1 MAEEKITE
9 IISQEAF
16 DQVKQLGEELDVL
29 NSKMAESI
37 KTSVEL
43 RKTVSSA
50 TTYKEMASAMSQ
62 VNDAATQFVKTS
74 SDRLNVER
82 QIKAEGEKMVKV
94 LEEEDRQLFT
104 ALNALD
110 KVRKSDEELAAAV
123 VKVDM
128 ALESQKK
135 KLKDV
140 KDEVRDSGTI
150 NDEQKKKIAELTVT
164 IGELNVKRS
173 EMMRQL
179 KEDANTS
186 TAVNTSYRQMNAQL
200 VMLRNAYKSL
210 TEEQRDNAD
219 IGGAMREAI
228 NNLDERLKAID
239 KSIGSNQRN
248 VGNYEVILE
257 KALNGEMNMRSVLK
271 ELQQELT
278 NQEVKRRLLGQTI
291 AEQEK
296 KVQQL
301 LDTEGKESASYKAEA
316 QTLDGMKQKYTDMG
330 AAISDLT
337 QKTGALKDA
346 QSDAQT
352 AVKNAAQDAGGVK
365 AAVEGVSLLTQSYN
379 ALNAMMAV
387 SGADSQKLADIFNK
401 MMIIQNGLNSI
412 NKIAITLQKESLLR
426 LKIREAV
433 DKVRLVYI
441 KAQTSDTVKQTA
453 AEVAETAAT
462 VANTKAEQVNTS
474 AKSGNTAATVAA
486 TAATGGLAAGEGVAT
501 ATSFTLAG
509 ALKAVGVAIK
519 SIPGVGWILA
529 IASALAAV
537 IPVLVSVRKK
547 HDDLNVSVNEGRRFA
562 QVYNEAANSIEK
574 EVMQMDRLVSKI
586 NNSERGSREWEKAV
600 KAVADNLGVSSKW
613 LKENIDK
620 TNELAEAWKNVRL
633 AQAIDEKSVEKAAKM
648 MTDTVDGMEKLRE
661 EVEKSGDI
669 YASDKQLKKYGE
681 DLRNA
686 LNLTND
692 EVKKMYQE
700 SAAELVEAR
709 KTMTAAEGAQLSI
722 WDFFLKKATNL
733 AKEKGLEIIKK
744 SDEVTKSVKD
754 NMDSLADAARDSAS
768 QIVQNEID
776 GFDNYADFI
785 ADTAK
790 KNAETAKK
798 LQLKTIAGA
807 KEYYAKQKKAALDAA
822 WENHKANKTSQEQYE
837 KEVLAI
843 KTRYANEE
851 RLATDSLRKQ
861 SLKSTDSAAEYYK
874 GILRELESYEDKS
887 LTKTY
892 RGRLNKL
899 EKMKAAELAKYKLTE
914 EQKANVEKLYA
925 IKRAEIEDDEQKRV
939 QQSIAAAY
947 AVQVE
952 QRLKLLETNAK
963 AAGKKGYELSAL
975 LLDIEE
981 QRYQQEAVNRE
992 EAFKKETNDVEE
1004 GSEEWVAIRN
1014 KYNSMEELAEA
1025 EHQSKMR
1032 EIRKSGIDQQL
1043 DEVMKQYADLRNI
1056 LITEGGGNLSQSDEL
1071 QTNYDESK
1079 AALQLFIDDKARILE
1094 EGLMTEEAYY
1104 RRLHEMQAK
1113 AAQDEKALNDM
1124 RKENVWSMANATVDA
1139 FNSIADSIKGM
1150 LGDSVNAVIAQQA
1163 LSLAQVYME
1172 QGVAIAS
1179 AIRLAFEDKSNVTWY
1194 EAAAKA
1200 VTSVALVIGET
1211 VAAFKAVKQAKI
1223 ASAQAQ
1229 VSAYAEGTSHHP
1241 GGDAVVGEGG
1251 KPELVST
1258 GNKSFVVAKPTL
1270 IKDLPVGA
1278 KVTPLEVQSL
1288 REMPQQVD
1296 FDLSEVVEH
1305 MTKIEK
1311 RDRVHIDVGK
1321 NVYSYIVK
1329 GANRTRL
1336 LNKQFSH

>member
-62 VNDAATQFVKTS
+62 VNNAATQYVKTS

-94 LEEEDRQLFT
+94 LEGEELGMKR
-104 ALNALD
+104 ALD
-110 KVRKSDEELAAAV
+110 AMNTMRKGSDDLAASIV
-123 VKVDM
+123 RTD
-128 ALESQKK
+128 LELEKQKADLK
-135 KLKDV
+135 KLKEFVTDFD
-140 KDEVRDSGTI
+140 KAPADL
-150 NDEQKKKIAELTVT
+150 KKNIEDLTLSIAKLTA
-164 IGELNVKRS
+164 ERS
-173 EMMRQL
+173 EMTRQL
-179 KEDANTS
+179 KESVNIMDNTED
-186 TAVNTSYRQMNAQL
+186 TYRGMNARL
-200 VMLRNAYKSL
+200 VALRNAYKSL

-219 IGGAMREAI
+219 IGGTMREAI

-239 KSIGSNQRN
+239 KSIGNNQRN

-509 ALKAVGVAIK
+509 ALKAVGLAIK
-519 SIPGVGWILA
+519 SIPVIGWILA
-529 IASALAAV
+529 AISALGALT
-537 IPVLVSVRKK
+537 VLVYKHLTAEKELTEEQRLRK
-547 HDDLNVSVNEGRRFA
+547 EIEA
-562 QVYNEAANSIEK
+562 EAANARQKALEDTAK
-574 EVMQMDRLVSKI
+574 EFMVLDRNVKKI
-586 NNSERGSREWEKAV
+586 HEAAEGSREHSAAV
-600 KAVADNLGVSSKW
+600 NDVADKLGVSESW
-613 LKENIDK
+613 LRKNIKRVD
-620 TNELAEAWKNVRL
+620 ELTEAWKRVRK
-633 AQAIDEKSVEKAAKM
+633 AQALSDAYVTAAANKQVEAEQKIIELQSK
-648 MTDTVDGMEKLRE
+648 EYKER
-661 EVEKSGDI
+661 
-669 YASDKQLKKYGE
+669 
-681 DLRNA
+681 
-686 LNLTND
+686 
-692 EVKKMYQE
+692 KKMLQE
-700 SAAELVEAR
+700 MGYSKADAKRMAQQENLNNTINKVRNNAQRAAEQLV
-709 KTMTAAEGAQLSI
+709 S
-722 WDFFLKKATNL
+722 
-733 AKEKGLEIIKK
+733 K
-744 SDEVTKSVKD
+744 SDEVLDAVQSDTEAIERIQKEGAD
-754 NMDSLADAARDSAS
+754 NAVRTTSSA
-768 QIVQNEID
+768 IER
-776 GFDNYADFI
+776 
-785 ADTAK
+785 
-790 KNAETAKK
+790 
-798 LQLKTIAGA
+798 
-807 KEYYAKQKKAALDAA
+807 QKKAA
-822 WENHKANKTSQEQYE
+822 
-837 KEVLAI
+837 
-843 KTRYANEE
+843 
-851 RLATDSLRKQ
+851 
-861 SLKSTDSAAEYYK
+861 DSALEYYK
-874 GILRELESYEDKS
+874 SIIKQSTDYQNRELSKS
-887 LTKTY
+887 AK
-892 RGRLNKL
+892 GRLELL
-899 EKMKAAELAKYKLTE
+899 EKERTEELKKYNLTDKNMREELRKKGYTE
-914 EQKANVEKLYA
+914 EQIAKIDEYYA
-925 IKRAEIEDDEQKRV
+925 AKRKEILDDESRA
-939 QQSIAAAY
+939 IAAAY

-952 QRLKLLETNAK
+952 LRLKMSEDLLMKSKLSGKSLTDALIAIEEARYAELQRKRKEAFEKEVEGLDEHSQMYVAVKAKYDAQMEDDERKHQETVNGIRSKAFDKSLKDLKSFYETYQFFAKGETKKKDEDNPVLKLVNSLNELADKKDLLEAELKIIKDMASVEGIYNIETIVRELEF
-963 AAGKKGYELSAL
+963 AASQGGDAFKNMWDGLTEG
-975 LLDIEE
+975 
-981 QRYQQEAVNRE
+981 QQEAVRRYK
-992 EAFKKETNDVEE
+992 EAADGISNTNQ
-1004 GSEEWVAIRN
+1004 AI
-1014 KYNSMEELAEA
+1014 E
-1025 EHQSKMR
+1025 
-1032 EIRKSGIDQQL
+1032 DDL
-1043 DEVMKQYADLRNI
+1043 DALRDKTI
-1056 LITEGGGNLSQSDEL
+1056 
-1071 QTNYDESK
+1071 
-1079 AALQLFIDDKARILE
+1079 AAFMDI
-1094 EGLMTEEAYY
+1094 G
-1104 RRLHEMQAK
+1104 
-1113 AAQDEKALNDM
+1113 
-1124 RKENVWSMANATVDA
+1124 DA
-1139 FNSIADSIKGM
+1139 FLSIGDSMKT
-1150 LGDSVNAVIAQQA
+1150 LVGDSVGLTVAMQAVAMAQVLTSQGIAIAKAIEAAEATMASIANDTSMPTAMKIMTIATTAAQIA
-1163 LSLAQVYME
+1163 GSVAAILAQ
-1172 QGVAIAS
+1172 IAS
-1179 AIRLAFEDKSNVTWY
+1179 A
-1194 EAAAKA
+1194 
-1200 VTSVALVIGET
+1200 
-1211 VAAFKAVKQAKI
+1211 KQAI
-1223 ASAQAQ
+1223 EQSRNAVSSAK
-1229 VSAYAEGTSHHP
+1229 AYAEGTSHHT

-1251 KPELVST
+1251 KPELVTAGSKT
-1258 GNKSFVVAKPTL
+1258 FVVAKPTL
-1270 IKDLPVGA
+1270 IKDLPVGS
-1278 KVTPLEVQSL
+1278 KVTPLEVQNL
-1288 REMPQQVD
+1288 REAPQQVD

-1305 MTKIEK
+1305 MTKLEK

-1329 GANRTRL
+1329 GASKARI